1 MPHATVEVK
10 MRMSGLAAVITFYFR
25 LHILAFSVKGGVP
38 RRERERERERA
49 CRNYRWA
56 TEVE

>member
-38 RRERERERERA
+38 RRERERESLQKLPLGH
-49 CRNYRWA
+49 
-56 TEVE
+56 